1 MTSRGSGE
9 HARADFDGWYRDRST
24 GARAPAQ
31 LGKPRMNSDRQVG
44 VIGLGLLGSAIAE
57 RLVAAGFRPNG
68 FDIDPV
74 TQAAF
79 ERRGGIFAQSLAEI
93 AMRCDPLV
101 LAVYNTE
108 QVEAVVECGI
118 LPAVG
123 VRSDKTVLCA
133 STCDPDHVAALA
145 QRVASQG
152 LHLLEIPISG
162 TSEQVRKGEG
172 VGLLGGDPERLQEV
186 SEIVEA
192 ITPTHFHVGEVG
204 NGGRAKLAINLILG
218 LNRLALAEG
227 LVFAERLGLDADSF
241 LAVAR
246 KSASYSQVMDTK
258 GAKMVRGEFTPEG
271 RIRQTLKDV
280 KLMLAQAGTRG
291 QQLPLATLNEEILEA
306 CVRQGEGDD
315 DNSAVIREI
324 RRRRDPAI

>member
-1 MTSRGSGE
+1 
-9 HARADFDGWYRDRST
+9 
-24 GARAPAQ
+24 
-31 LGKPRMNSDRQVG
+31 
-44 VIGLGLLGSAIAE
+44 
-57 RLVAAGFRPNG
+57 
-68 FDIDPV
+68 
-74 TQAAF
+74 
-79 ERRGGIFAQSLAEI
+79 
-93 AMRCDPLV
+93 
-101 LAVYNTE
+101 
-108 QVEAVVECGI
+108 
-118 LPAVG
+118 
-123 VRSDKTVLCA
+123 
-133 STCDPDHVAALA
+133 
-145 QRVASQG
+145 

-291 QQLPLATLNEEILEA
+291 QQLPLATLNEEVLEA

>member
-1 MTSRGSGE
+1 
-9 HARADFDGWYRDRST
+9 
-24 GARAPAQ
+24 
-31 LGKPRMNSDRQVG
+31 
-44 VIGLGLLGSAIAE
+44 
-57 RLVAAGFRPNG
+57 
-68 FDIDPV
+68 
-74 TQAAF
+74 
-79 ERRGGIFAQSLAEI
+79 FAQSLAEI

-172 VGLLGGDPERLQEV
+172 VGLLGGAPEKLQEV

>member
-1 MTSRGSGE
+1 
-9 HARADFDGWYRDRST
+9 
-24 GARAPAQ
+24 
-31 LGKPRMNSDRQVG
+31 MNPQVG

-57 RLVAAGFRPNG
+57 RLVAAGFKPSG
-68 FDIDPV
+68 FDIDAA
-74 TQAAF
+74 TQPGF
-79 ERRGGIFAQSLAEI
+79 EQRGGVFVRSLAEV
-93 AMRCDPLV
+93 ATRCDPLV

-108 QVEAVVECGI
+108 QVEAVVENDI

-123 VRSDKTVLCA
+123 PRSGKIVLCA
-133 STCDPDHVAALA
+133 STCDPDRIAALA
-145 QRVASQG
+145 QRVAGHG
-152 LHLLEIPISG
+152 LHLVETPISG

-172 VGLLGGDPERLQEV
+172 VGLLGGDPEKLKGVRA
-186 SEIVEA
+186 IVEA
-192 ITPTHFHVGEVG
+192 FAPTCFHMGPVG

-227 LVFAERLGLDADSF
+227 LVFAERLGLDSDSF

-246 KSASYSQVMDTK
+246 ESASYSQVMDTK
-258 GAKMVRGEFTPEG
+258 GAKMVRGEFAPEG

-280 KLMLAQAGTRG
+280 KLMLAQAQQRG

-306 CVRQGEGDD
+306 CVRHGEGED

-324 RRRRDPAI
+324 RRRLHGRVARS

>member
-1 MTSRGSGE
+1 M
-9 HARADFDGWYRDRST
+9 
-24 GARAPAQ
+24 
-31 LGKPRMNSDRQVG
+31 
-44 VIGLGLLGSAIAE
+44 
-57 RLVAAGFRPNG
+57 
-68 FDIDPV
+68 
-74 TQAAF
+74 
-79 ERRGGIFAQSLAEI
+79 GG
-93 AMRCDPLV
+93 
-101 LAVYNTE
+101 
-108 QVEAVVECGI
+108 

-145 QRVASQG
+145 QRVASQA

-172 VGLLGGDPERLQEV
+172 VGLLGGDTEKLQEV

-291 QQLPLATLNEEILEA
+291 QQLPLATLNEEILGSLRA
-306 CVRQGEGDD
+306 PRRG
-315 DNSAVIREI
+315 
-324 RRRRDPAI
+324 RRRQQRRHSRDPAATRPYDLKIFGVPIQTLVPPNPKFAHTVPQSLKANFGFKGALRS

>member
-1 MTSRGSGE
+1 LTS
-9 HARADFDGWYRDRST
+9 D
-24 GARAPAQ
+24 PA
-31 LGKPRMNSDRQVG
+31 
-44 VIGLGLLGSAIAE
+44 
-57 RLVAAGFRPNG
+57 
-68 FDIDPV
+68 
-74 TQAAF
+74 TQATF
-79 ERRGGIFAQSLAEI
+79 ERRGGVFAQSLAEI

-108 QVEAVVECGI
+108 QVEAVVERGI

-123 VRSDKTVLCA
+123 VRSDKVVLCA

-145 QRVASQG
+145 QRMASQG
-152 LHLLEIPISG
+152 LYLLEMPISG

-172 VGLLGGDPERLQEV
+172 VGLLGGDPEKLQEV
-186 SEIVEA
+186 SEVVEA
-192 ITPTHFHVGEVG
+192 ITPTHFHMGEVG

-227 LVFAERLGLDADSF
+227 LVFAERMGLDADSF

-291 QQLPLATLNEEILEA
+291 QQLPLATLSEEILDA
-306 CVRQGEGDD
+306 CV
-315 DNSAVIREI
+315 REI
-324 RRRRDPAI
+324 RRRRNPTP

>member
-1 MTSRGSGE
+1 
-9 HARADFDGWYRDRST
+9 
-24 GARAPAQ
+24 
-31 LGKPRMNSDRQVG
+31 MNSNRQVG

-68 FDIDPV
+68 FDIDPA
-74 TQAAF
+74 TRAAF
-79 ERRGGIFAQSLAEI
+79 ERRGGVFAQSLAEI

-145 QRVASQG
+145 QRVASQA

-172 VGLLGGDPERLQEV
+172 VGLLGGDPEKLQEV

-324 RRRRDPAI
+324 RRRRDLTI

>member
-1 MTSRGSGE
+1 
-9 HARADFDGWYRDRST
+9 
-24 GARAPAQ
+24 
-31 LGKPRMNSDRQVG
+31 
-44 VIGLGLLGSAIAE
+44 
-57 RLVAAGFRPNG
+57 
-68 FDIDPV
+68 
-74 TQAAF
+74 
-79 ERRGGIFAQSLAEI
+79 
-93 AMRCDPLV
+93 
-101 LAVYNTE
+101 
-108 QVEAVVECGI
+108 
-118 LPAVG
+118 
-123 VRSDKTVLCA
+123 VLCA

-172 VGLLGGDPERLQEV
+172 VGLLGGDPEKLQEV

-192 ITPTHFHVGEVG
+192 LTPTHFHVGEVG

-258 GAKMVRGEFTPEG
+258 GPKMVAGDFSPEG
-271 RIRQTLKDV
+271 RVKQTLKDAQ
-280 KLMLAQAGTRG
+280 LMLEQARRKG
-291 QQLPLATLNEEILEA
+291 QRLPTLEIHADVHEA
-306 CVRQGEGDD
+306 CVRAGDQD
-315 DNSAVIREI
+315 KDNSFIIEEI
-324 RRRRDPAI
+324 RRRRQ

>member
-1 MTSRGSGE
+1 MTS
-9 HARADFDGWYRDRST
+9 
-24 GARAPAQ
+24 
-31 LGKPRMNSDRQVG
+31 NRQVG
-44 VIGLGLLGSAIAE
+44 VIGLGLLGSAITE
-57 RLVAAGFRPNG
+57 RLIAAGFPING
-68 FDIDPV
+68 FDVDPA
-74 TQAAF
+74 TRAAF
-79 ERRGGIFAQSLAEI
+79 ERRGGAFARSLAEI
-93 AMRCDPLV
+93 ATRCDPLV

-108 QVEAVVECGI
+108 QVEAVVESGV

-123 VRSDKTVLCA
+123 ASSGKIVLCA
-133 STCDPDHVAALA
+133 STCDPDRVAALA
-145 QRVASQG
+145 QRAASQG
-152 LHLLEIPISG
+152 LHLLETPISG

-172 VGLLGGDPERLQEV
+172 VGLLGGDPEKLQEV
-186 SEIVEA
+186 SGIVAA
-192 ITPTHFHVGEVG
+192 ITPAHFHVGEVG

-227 LVFAERLGLDADSF
+227 LVFAERIGLNADSF

-258 GAKMVRGEFTPEG
+258 GAKMVHGEFTPEG

-280 KLMLAQAGTRG
+280 KLMLEQARARG

-324 RRRRDPAI
+324 RRRRDPAS

>member
-1 MTSRGSGE
+1 MGLTSIRPRRRRSSG
-9 HARADFDGWYRDRST
+9 A
-24 GARAPAQ
+24 
-31 LGKPRMNSDRQVG
+31 
-44 VIGLGLLGSAIAE
+44 
-57 RLVAAGFRPNG
+57 
-68 FDIDPV
+68 
-74 TQAAF
+74 AAF
-79 ERRGGIFAQSLAEI
+79 LSQSLAEI

-172 VGLLGGDPERLQEV
+172 VGLLGGAPEKLQEV

-204 NGGRAKLAINLILG
+204 NGGRAKARDQSHPRAQSPRACRG
-218 LNRLALAEG
+218 PR
-227 LVFAERLGLDADSF
+227 FAERLGLDADSF

-258 GAKMVRGEFTPEG
+258 GAKMVRGESRRG

>member
-1 MTSRGSGE
+1 
-9 HARADFDGWYRDRST
+9 
-24 GARAPAQ
+24 
-31 LGKPRMNSDRQVG
+31 MNSNRQVG

-68 FDIDPV
+68 FDIDPA

-79 ERRGGIFAQSLAEI
+79 ERRGGVFAQSLAEI

-145 QRVASQG
+145 QRVASQA

-172 VGLLGGDPERLQEV
+172 VGLLGGDPEKLQEV

-258 GAKMVRGEFTPEG
+258 GAKMVHGEFTPEG

-324 RRRRDPAI
+324 RRRRDLTI

>member
-1 MTSRGSGE
+1 MPS
-9 HARADFDGWYRDRST
+9 
-24 GARAPAQ
+24 
-31 LGKPRMNSDRQVG
+31 NRQVG

-57 RLVAAGFRPNG
+57 RLIGAGFRPHG
-68 FDIDPV
+68 FDIDPATRAV
-74 TQAAF
+74 F
-79 ERRGGIFAQSLAEI
+79 ERRGGVFAQSLAKI
-93 AMRCDPLV
+93 ATRCDPLI

-108 QVEAVVECGI
+108 QVEAVVERGI
-118 LPAVG
+118 LSAVG
-123 VRSDKTVLCA
+123 GRSDQIVLCA
-133 STCDPDHVAALA
+133 STCDPDRVAALA
-145 QRVASQG
+145 QRMASKG
-152 LHLLEIPISG
+152 LYLLETPISG
-162 TSEQVRKGEG
+162 TSEQVRKGDG
-172 VGLLGGDPERLQEV
+172 VGLLGGDREKLQQV

-192 ITPTHFHVGEVG
+192 ITPAYFYVGEVG

-227 LVFAERLGLDADSF
+227 LVLAERMGLDADSF

-258 GAKMVRGEFTPEG
+258 GPKMVRGEFTPEG

-280 KLMLAQAGTRG
+280 KLMLAQARSRG

-306 CVRQGEGDD
+306 CVRHGEGED

-324 RRRRDPAI
+324 RRRRDPTI

>member
-1 MTSRGSGE
+1 
-9 HARADFDGWYRDRST
+9 
-24 GARAPAQ
+24 
-31 LGKPRMNSDRQVG
+31 MNANRQVG

-57 RLVAAGFRPNG
+57 RLIGAGFRPHG
-68 FDIDPV
+68 FDIDPATRAV
-74 TQAAF
+74 F
-79 ERRGGIFAQSLAEI
+79 ERRGGVFAQSLAEI
-93 AMRCDPLV
+93 ATRCDPLI

-108 QVEAVVECGI
+108 QVEAVVERGI
-118 LPAVG
+118 LSAVG
-123 VRSDKTVLCA
+123 RRSGQIVLCA
-133 STCDPDHVAALA
+133 STCDPDRVAALA
-145 QRVASQG
+145 QRMASKG
-152 LHLLEIPISG
+152 LYLLETPISG
-162 TSEQVRKGEG
+162 TSEQVRKGDG
-172 VGLLGGDPERLQEV
+172 VGLLGGDREKLQQV

-192 ITPTHFHVGEVG
+192 ITPAYFYVGEVG

-227 LVFAERLGLDADSF
+227 LVFAERMGLDADGF

-280 KLMLAQAGTRG
+280 KLMLTQARGRG
-291 QQLPLATLNEEILEA
+291 QRLPLATLNEEILEA
-306 CVRQGEGDD
+306 CVRQGEGED

-324 RRRRDPAI
+324 RRRRDPTI

>member
-1 MTSRGSGE
+1 
-9 HARADFDGWYRDRST
+9 
-24 GARAPAQ
+24 
-31 LGKPRMNSDRQVG
+31 MNSNRQVG
-44 VIGLGLLGSAIAE
+44 IIGLGLLGSAIAE
-57 RLVAAGFRPNG
+57 RLVAAGFRPHG
-68 FDIDPV
+68 FDIDWA

-79 ERRGGIFAQSLAEI
+79 ERSGGVFAQSLAEI

-108 QVEAVVECGI
+108 QVEAVVERGI

-133 STCDPDHVAALA
+133 STCDPDRVAALA

-172 VGLLGGDPERLQEV
+172 VGLLGGDPEKLQEV

-227 LVFAERLGLDADSF
+227 LVFAEGMGLDADSF

-280 KLMLAQAGTRG
+280 KLMLAQARMRG
-291 QQLPLATLNEEILEA
+291 QQLPLAALNEEILEA

-324 RRRRDPAI
+324 RRRRDSAI

>member
-1 MTSRGSGE
+1 
-9 HARADFDGWYRDRST
+9 
-24 GARAPAQ
+24 
-31 LGKPRMNSDRQVG
+31 MNSNRQVG

-68 FDIDPV
+68 FDIDPA

-145 QRVASQG
+145 QRVASQA

-162 TSEQVRKGEG
+162 TSEQVRKGE
-172 VGLLGGDPERLQEV
+172 
-186 SEIVEA
+186 
-192 ITPTHFHVGEVG
+192 
-204 NGGRAKLAINLILG
+204 
-218 LNRLALAEG
+218 
-227 LVFAERLGLDADSF
+227 
-241 LAVAR
+241 
-246 KSASYSQVMDTK
+246 
-258 GAKMVRGEFTPEG
+258 
-271 RIRQTLKDV
+271 
-280 KLMLAQAGTRG
+280 
-291 QQLPLATLNEEILEA
+291 
-306 CVRQGEGDD
+306 
-315 DNSAVIREI
+315 
-324 RRRRDPAI
+324 